1 MKKFLLSAVCI
12 VAIAAS
18 GLAGYAHY
26 QQSQIDPAIL
36 ENIEALSDP
45 EGGGMDCIYIVNE
58 DKCEVKVGANGKIK
72 VFGVGTL
79 YAGADGTISFD
90 GKVTCTADGNTS
102 CVHVTC
108 KELYEVIF

>member
-36 ENIEALSDP
+36 ENI
-45 EGGGMDCIYIVNE
+45 
-58 DKCEVKVGANGKIK
+58 
-72 VFGVGTL
+72 
-79 YAGADGTISFD
+79 
-90 GKVTCTADGNTS
+90 
-102 CVHVTC
+102 
-108 KELYEVIF
+108 

>member
-36 ENIEALSDP
+36 ENLEALSQA
-45 EGGGMDCIYIVNE
+45 EGGDSKKVERIVFSTWPSSQ
-58 DKCEVKVGANGKIK
+58 DFIDV
-72 VFGVGTL
+72 
-79 YAGADGTISFD
+79 D
-90 GKVTCTADGNTS
+90 GKVKSLECISTQIS
-102 CVHVTC
+102 CLGEGDRLCENSLTIDCVVRS
-108 KELYEVIF
+108 